1 MPLTVPCPEWC
12 NARSLNFYPR
22 PEGGGRGWPRKLLEG
37 VCQSNSGTFTLYH
50 AILIAREFSCTVFPF
65 AVKFLQWH
73 MAWQLVG
80 LASNQKACVVGTSL
94 FFSMREEISRTG

>member
-1 MPLTVPCPEWC
+1 MPLTAPCLEWR
-12 NARSLNFYPR
+12 NASSLNFHPM

-65 AVKFLQWH
+65 AVEFL
-73 MAWQLVG
+73 
-80 LASNQKACVVGTSL
+80 
-94 FFSMREEISRTG
+94 